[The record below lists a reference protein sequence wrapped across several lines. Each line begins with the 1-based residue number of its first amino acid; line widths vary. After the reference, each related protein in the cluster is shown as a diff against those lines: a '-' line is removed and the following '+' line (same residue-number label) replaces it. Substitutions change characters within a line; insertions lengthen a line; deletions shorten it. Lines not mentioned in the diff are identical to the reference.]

1 MIEGMFENT
10 LKRAIDDISRRLQ
23 SMQVF
28 IRWNGDD
35 QIYMTDISAIGAYIT
50 LYFVKLIHVNK
61 SGLVQ
66 YVMSDLFDNYCGYM
80 FK

>member
-28 IRWNGDD
+28 IR
-35 QIYMTDISAIGAYIT
+35 
-50 LYFVKLIHVNK
+50 
-61 SGLVQ
+61 
-66 YVMSDLFDNYCGYM
+66 
-80 FK
+80 